1 MKLIRTGAIAALLL
15 TGFAQFAW
23 SAGEVN
29 IYSARNEVLIKPLLD
44 RFTAETGI
52 AVNLVTGKAGALMK
66 RLESEGV
73 NTPADL
79 LLTVDAGRLHA
90 AKAAGLFQPVTSEL
104 LESRI
109 PQHLRDKDQT
119 WFALSARSRAIIYS
133 SDRVDPSRLSTY
145 EALTEPQWRGKI
157 CVRSSNNIYNQ
168 SLLASMIANDGP
180 QAAETWA
187 RGIVENMARPPKGN
201 DRAQIK
207 AVAAGECDIAIAN
220 TYYLG
225 KMQTSTKEDGQRR
238 AAARVAVFFP
248 NQNGRGAHMNVSGAG
263 VIRYAKNRDNAV
275 RLLEFL
281 VRDESQNWYAQANHE
296 YPVVEGVAV
305 SDIVAA
311 WGYPFKSDA
320 LNITVLGLYN
330 ADAVRTFDRAGWK

>member
-1 MKLIRTGAIAALLL
+1 
-15 TGFAQFAW
+15 
-23 SAGEVN
+23 
-29 IYSARNEVLIKPLLD
+29 
-44 RFTAETGI
+44 
-52 AVNLVTGKAGALMK
+52 
-66 RLESEGV
+66 
-73 NTPADL
+73 
-79 LLTVDAGRLHA
+79 
-90 AKAAGLFQPVTSEL
+90 
-104 LESRI
+104 
-109 PQHLRDKDQT
+109 
-119 WFALSARSRAIIYS
+119 
-133 SDRVDPSRLSTY
+133 
-145 EALTEPQWRGKI
+145 
-157 CVRSSNNIYNQ
+157 
-168 SLLASMIANDGP
+168 MIANAGP

-187 RGIVENMARPPKGN
+187 RGIVENMARQPKGN

-296 YPVVEGVAV
+296 YPVVEGVEV
-305 SDIVAA
+305 SELVAA
-311 WGYPFKSDA
+311 WGFPFKSDA

>member
-1 MKLIRTGAIAALLL
+1 MKITRIGAIAALVL
-15 TGFAQFAW
+15 TGLTQSAW
-23 SAGEVN
+23 AVGEVN

-52 AVNLVTGKAGALMK
+52 VVNLVTGQAGALMK

-79 LLTVDAGRLHA
+79 LLTADAGRLHA
-90 AKAAGLFQPVTSEL
+90 ANAAGLFQPVTSEL
-104 LESRI
+104 LQSRI
-109 PQHLRDKDQT
+109 PQHLRDKDLN

-133 SDRVDPSRLSTY
+133 RDRVDPTRLSTY
-145 EALTEPQWRGKI
+145 EALTGPQWRGKI

-168 SLLASMIANDGP
+168 SLLASMIANSGL

-187 RGIVENMARPPKGN
+187 RGIVANMARRPKGN

-207 AVAAGECDIAIAN
+207 AVAAGECDIAIVN

-225 KMQTSTKEDGQRR
+225 KMQTSAKEDGQRR
-238 AAARVAVFFP
+238 AAAKVAVFFP

-305 SDIVAA
+305 SELVAA
-311 WGYPFKSDA
+311 WGFPFKSDA